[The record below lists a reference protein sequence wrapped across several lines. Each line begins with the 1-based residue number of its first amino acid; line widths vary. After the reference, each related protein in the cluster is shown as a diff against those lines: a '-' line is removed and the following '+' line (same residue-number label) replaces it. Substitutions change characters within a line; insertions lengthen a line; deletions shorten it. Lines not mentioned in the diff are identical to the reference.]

1 MKHSFRV
8 FSLCLF
14 VTLLAAAPPA
24 FGVDYFVPGAYTT
37 IQSTLNAASAGDNI
51 YVSAGVYSENIAL
64 KPGVKLIGAGPDVTI
79 IDGGAIY
86 ATVSIPSGCG
96 STTRLEGFTVR
107 NGKNLTGGGIRI
119 QSGCALIIS
128 NCIIEN
134 NHADVRGGG
143 IYIDNTS
150 DPTIEFC
157 VIRGNTANEG
167 GGIYSQT
174 ANPIIQWNVIC
185 DNYAM
190 ILGGGVHIAFA
201 GAGIFAQNS
210 VAMNEVGMDNGAGLS
225 IAGSMMTVTN
235 NVIALNIGSAGF
247 WVQGSMLTTDCNLC
261 WGNPDGDYYGVS
273 PGPNDI
279 AADPQFC
286 DPDNCDLSVTGASPA
301 VSSQECGL
309 IGAQTVGCGFTATE
323 NTSWGGIKSMYR

>member
-8 FSLCLF
+8 FSLGVF
-14 VTLLAAAPPA
+14 VTLLAAAPA
-24 FGVDYFVPGAYTT
+24 FGVDYFVPGAFTT
-37 IQSTLNAASAGDNI
+37 IQSTLNVASSGDNI

-86 ATVSIPSGCG
+86 ATVSVPSGCG
-96 STTRLEGFTVR
+96 SSTRLEGFTIR

-119 QSGCALIIS
+119 QSGCSNIIS

-143 IYIDNTS
+143 IYIDNMS

-157 VIRGNTANEG
+157 TIRGNTANEG
-167 GGIYSQT
+167 GGIFSQT
-174 ANPIIQWNVIC
+174 ADPIIQWNVIC
-185 DNYAM
+185 SNYAL

-201 GAGIFAQNS
+201 NGGTFTQNS
-210 VAMNEVGMDNGAGLS
+210 LALNEVGMSNGSGLS
-225 IAGSMMTVTN
+225 ITGSMMTVTN
-235 NVIALNIGSAGF
+235 NIIALNTGGPGF
-247 WVQGSMLTTDCNLC
+247 WVQGSMLTADCNLC
-261 WGNPDGDYYGVS
+261 WGNVSSDYSGIS

-279 AADPQFC
+279 SADPQFC
-286 DPDNCDLSVTGASPA
+286 DPDNCDLQVSGTSPA

-323 NTSWGGIKSMYR
+323 KTSWGRIKSMYR